1 VSSILPPPT
10 RDPDRALADL
20 GEHGLCV
27 VADALD
33 APTLARVRTALRA
46 AVAEDRVRGRPASGF
61 VLDRDAHNVRV
72 WNLLNRD
79 PLFAQL
85 AEHPLALHLVRGV
98 LGWPCLLSNLSG
110 NITGPGAAAGVLH
123 ADQVFVPL
131 PWPKRVQGLNV
142 AWCIDD
148 FTRENGATEVV
159 PGSHRLHRNPRGDE
173 GLDQLVSVEAAAG
186 SVIAF
191 ESRLWH
197 RSGANTSRDR
207 QRAVPLLHDARLSHP
222 GELVPVARRERGR
235 DGVGHAAHP
244 ARLQGGNLRPGLRRV
259 TALSGGLRR
268 RGTWSTRTTPRR
280 PPARRWRSRSSG

>member
-1 VSSILPPPT
+1 MTQRLPAPT
-10 RDPDRALADL
+10 RDPERALADL

-33 APTLARVRTALRA
+33 DVTLAHARMALYA
-46 AVAEDRVRGRPASGF
+46 AAEDDRTRGRRANGF
-61 VLDRDAHNVRV
+61 LLDRDDRNRRV

-79 PLFAQL
+79 PLFALL

-98 LGWPCLLSNLSG
+98 LGWPALLSNISG

-131 PWPKRVQGLNV
+131 PWPKRIQGLNV

-159 PGSHRLHRNPRGDE
+159 PGSHRLHRNPREGE
-173 GLDQLVSVEAAAG
+173 GLDQLVSVEAPAG

-197 RSGANTSRDR
+197 RTGANTSSAR
-207 QRAVPLLHDARLSHP
+207 QRAAVFPFY
-222 GELVPVARRERGR
+222 
-235 DGVGHAAHP
+235 
-244 ARLQGGNLRPGLRRV
+244 
-259 TALSGGLRR
+259 
-268 RGTWSTRTTPRR
+268 TTPVYRTQENWFLSLE
-280 PPARRWRSRSSG
+280 PAVVATASDTLLTLLAYKSETFGLVYGESPR